1 MFPFLHRIFTGQ
13 TAEEEHYRNK
23 QQRVSAFK
31 IILVTAM
38 GGFLYGYDTG
48 IINDILEMKYVYT
61 NFPSSGNGFSTHER
75 AIIVAILSL
84 GTFFGALT
92 APWISDT
99 YGRKFTIMVASGI
112 LFNIGNVLQIA
123 AAEVA
128 LLCVGRFVSGI
139 SIGCLSASIPLF
151 QAEVSH
157 KRSRGSVVF
166 TYQFSITCGLL
177 VSSAIS
183 QGTRKLHNSG
193 SYRIPVGLQFAWAVL
208 LFVGMLFLPESPRFY
223 VQKNDLQKALDSLC
237 KLRRL
242 PPDDEEV
249 IEELVD
255 IKANY
260 DYELSYGKSTL
271 LDCFRSGG
279 GRHKQGLRMWTG
291 MGVQFFQQCSGIN
304 FIFYYGVNFFLST
317 GIHNYYLMSFITYLV
332 NVIFTIPGI
341 MLIDVVGRRP
351 LLFWGGVGMAISNF
365 IIAICGVSIN
375 DSQINAI
382 LCVSFACVFIAFF
395 ASTWGGSTWA
405 LCSDIY
411 GISVRQKAFSL
422 TAATNWIVNFVFA
435 YITPYLIDTG
445 EHTAAIGSRIFFM
458 WGSLNAA
465 GAIFVF
471 FTVYETKGL
480 KLEEVDFMYAHCSN
494 ARASKK
500 FKSTKIDF
508 AHLDENYNPIP
519 QEHVPDS
526 TSSNDVYNDKTSS
539 ENPSPQLLQ
548 PLYYNKQQN
557 DLTIIPYN
565 NIISPTS
572 TSSTNGQESRRQ
584 SILSQREMSSIQSS
598 RSRSTAQ
605 RTKSRASAISNDY
618 QEYLDSIK
626 REYSQ
631 HYQHSASMIKQLSQ
645 NSNTNSSTNNNIN
658 PSYEI
663 HPSIEDEK
671 RSSFNEIPLTVN
683 NIPTTIIATPYFDQ
697 PPSDSDSTDESED
710 EQEADADDEQETEDR
725 QSLNKH
731 VTNKKG
737 G

>member
-1 MFPFLHRIFTGQ
+1 MFPFLHRIFTHQ
-13 TAEEEHYRNK
+13 TAEDEHYRNQ

-61 NFPSSGNGFSTHER
+61 HFPSDGEGFSTHER

-84 GTFFGALT
+84 GTFCGALI

-99 YGRKFTIMVASGI
+99 YGRKFTIMVAAGI
-112 LFNIGNVLQIA
+112 LFNIGNILQIS

-166 TYQFSITCGLL
+166 TYQFSITFGLL

-183 QGTRKLHNSG
+183 QGTRKLHSSG
-193 SYRIPVGLQFAWAVL
+193 SYRIPVGLQFGWALL

-242 PPDDEEV
+242 PPEDEEV

-260 DYELSYGKSTL
+260 DYELSYGKTTF

-317 GIHNYYLMSFITYLV
+317 GINNYYLMSFITYLV

-341 MLIDVVGRRP
+341 MLIDVIGRRP
-351 LLFWGGVGMAISNF
+351 LLFWGGVGMAVSNF

-375 DSQINAI
+375 DSQTNAI
-382 LCVSFACVFIAFF
+382 LCVSFACLFIAFF

-411 GISVRQKAFSL
+411 GISVRQKAFAL

-445 EHTAAIGSRIFFM
+445 EHTAAIGSKIFFM

-465 GAIFVF
+465 GAFFVF

-494 ARASKK
+494 PRVSKK

-526 TSSNDVYNDKTSS
+526 TSSNDVYNDKRSS
-539 ENPSPQLLQ
+539 EIPSPQQLELQ
-548 PLYYNKQQN
+548 PLYYNKNQN

-572 TSSTNGQESRRQ
+572 TTSTNELESRRQ
-584 SILSQREMSSIQSS
+584 SILSHRELSSIQTS

-605 RTKSRASAISNDY
+605 RSTSRTSAISNDY
-618 QEYLDSIK
+618 QEYLDSIN

-631 HYQHSASMIKQLSQ
+631 HYQNSASMIKQLSH
-645 NSNTNSSTNNNIN
+645 NSNSNSSNHNIISN
-658 PSYEI
+658 HEI
-663 HPSIEDEK
+663 QQSSEEEK
-671 RSSFNEIPLTVN
+671 RPSFNEVPLSVN
-683 NIPTTIIATPYFDQ
+683 NIPTTIIATPYFEQ
-697 PPSDSDSTDESED
+697 PPSDSDSSDESDD
-710 EQEADADDEQETEDR
+710 ESDDEQEPRVSNEKE
-725 QSLNKH
+725 QSNKDH
-731 VTNKKG
+731 
-737 G
+737 